1 MDCVHKTVISLT
13 TVWSYRRVN
22 NNLIRSHTLLWLS
35 IFFVLDITSPNN
47 VIKLGKI
54 PPHTQTN
61 PPNPAQTNPPNP
73 ALVYSLPLPY
83 PTLVSVSIL
92 YEFEHYTYLFICPF
106 VNLDQIS
113 TKNKTHHK
121 TILELRSKA
130 SCLQT
135 MRTLNFPFTYQTSEA
150 IRQNKNE
157 TGIPVLILIIYT

>member
-1 MDCVHKTVISLT
+1 MFLKTVIISLT
-13 TVWSYRRVN
+13 TVWSYRCVN

-83 PTLVSVSIL
+83 PTLVSVSVIRIWTL
-92 YEFEHYTYLFICPF
+92 YLSIYLSIRKLRP
-106 VNLDQIS
+106 NINN
-113 TKNKTHHK
+113 KKTHHK

-135 MRTLNFPFTYQTSEA
+135 IRTLSFPFTYQTSEA
-150 IRQNKNE
+150 IRQNENE
-157 TGIPVLILIIYT
+157 TGIPVLILIIYI